1 MLEKLWNEYLWEE
14 SCAVE
19 TDREKELARS
29 ALVMHERVNAL
40 LTAEQQEALEHY
52 VNALNAMD
60 SHSAQKAFIK
70 GCKFAASF
78 LIDTLTR

>member
-60 SHSAQKAFIK
+60 LENFQNRENQ
-70 GCKFAASF
+70 GCFWYTIRA
-78 LIDTLTR
+78 II

>member
-1 MLEKLWNEYLWEE
+1 MLEKLWDEYLWKE

-19 TDREKELARS
+19 TDREKELAKS
-29 ALVMHERVNAL
+29 ALVMREKVNAL

-78 LIDTLTR
+78 LIDILTR